1 MLNFIIGYCVG
12 SILTVMVIMFF
23 MGANKGRID

>member
-1 MLNFIIGYCVG
+1 MLNFIVGYCVG
-12 SILTVMVIMFF
+12 SILTVMLIMFF